1 MQAVNAPK
9 NQAPVPDDGDEFAA
23 IFDSP
28 LGPNLEQS
36 QLPMVEDLDE
46 DPFIPLSRKISL
58 SPLHDESVAASA
70 SELLYADLT
79 EKTRLLELA
88 QKEAEEYKMKCNALK
103 SSLSAA
109 KKRQRPQAPPAT
121 PVPAV
126 HPDAAPKKRPSPSS
140 DEPKADVAPDK
151 PSANESDDEVPPPEP
166 PALQPLAKERA
177 RPFQLLGSILC
188 GYKDEQ
194 VTPGSEELP
203 FDLCAELCKEE
214 ASEVSAW
221 DLPTCK
227 RMHEAVLS
235 ALKLVYRKLVSLD
248 IGFDRYIAPEYIMF
262 SSLASYVHLSAQKG

>member
-1 MQAVNAPK
+1 MPI
-9 NQAPVPDDGDEFAA
+9 DGDELAA
-23 IFDSP
+23 IFGSP
-28 LGPNLEQS
+28 LGPNLEVS
-36 QLPMVEDLDE
+36 QLPMVDDLDE
-46 DPFIPLSRKISL
+46 DSFIPLSQKLSL

-88 QKEAEEYKMKCNALK
+88 QKEAKEYKVKCQALK

-109 KKRQRPQAPPAT
+109 KKRQRPQAPQVT

-126 HPDAAPKKRPSPSS
+126 DPDAAPKKRPSPSS
-140 DEPKADVAPDK
+140 DDPKVNAAPK
-151 PSANESDDEVPPPEP
+151 VPSADESDDDVPPPEP
-166 PALQPLAKERA
+166 PALQPVAKERA

-194 VTPGSEELP
+194 VVPGSEELP

-221 DLPTCK
+221 DPPTCK
-227 RMHEAVLS
+227 RMHNAVLS
-235 ALKLVYRKLVSLD
+235 ALKLVYRKFVD
-248 IGFDRYIAPEYIMF
+248 IAIFMGRNI
-262 SSLASYVHLSAQKG
+262 LQT

>member
-1 MQAVNAPK
+1 ML
-9 NQAPVPDDGDEFAA
+9 DDGAEFAA

-28 LGPNLEQS
+28 LGPNLAQP
-36 QLPMVEDLDE
+36 QLPMVDDFDE
-46 DPFIPLSRKISL
+46 DSFVPLSQKISL

-88 QKEAEEYKMKCNALK
+88 QKEANEYKMKCNALK

-109 KKRQRPQAPPAT
+109 KKRQRPQPPPAT

-126 HPDAAPKKRPSPSS
+126 DPDAAPKKRPSPSS
-140 DEPKADVAPDK
+140 DEPKAHVANDK
-151 PSANESDDEVPPPEP
+151 PPAHESDDEVPPPEP
-166 PALQPLAKERA
+166 PALQPVAKERV

-188 GYKDEQ
+188 GYKDEK

-227 RMHEAVLS
+227 RMHKAILS
-235 ALKLVYRKLVSLD
+235 ALKLVYRKLTGIILSWM
-248 IGFDRYIAPEYIMF
+248 IMYIQRHNPRHTCICCPPQRTKKT
-262 SSLASYVHLSAQKG
+262 SGSRGPSY